1 MGRKQIAMVLFVCIY
16 GLLWYPVQSLAQ
28 EDSLAALL
36 QKYEAY
42 QERFAA
48 IENVADIEENG
59 YEVIENQS
67 FPILL
72 ESFGE
77 EEVTFISIM
86 DKQYHRLAV
95 LIVDDEGKV
104 LFKTDQLETNY
115 RFMGQLEQ
123 PVTGIAAVSFRD
135 LNKDGLTDIV
145 LITNCENSEGDYAG
159 KTYKTGDVLFQKD
172 GSFYRDWRISDKIN
186 RFSMNK
192 SADFIAAYVQ
202 DGISTEI
209 LYTASTLDE
218 LLNNGFQVIPEQCY
232 TVDFEKQ
239 GRLRVVPGVIRMRIY
254 DIFMIYL
261 VNEQGYIVWSFQPMG
276 EYDNLYSL
284 KGITC
289 KDMDGDG
296 MKDIVVLARYSYA
309 GDEGELLIDVRCSVY
324 YQRTDGFVEDT
335 EFCDSYRGEEDD
347 KLSELV
353 KTIREYWGWPKEE

>member
-172 GSFYRDWRISDKIN
+172 GSFYRAALSHPPGSVARHPRRDSEHTYAHRI
-186 RFSMNK
+186 
-192 SADFIAAYVQ
+192 
-202 DGISTEI
+202 
-209 LYTASTLDE
+209 
-218 LLNNGFQVIPEQCY
+218 IPE
-232 TVDFEKQ
+232 
-239 GRLRVVPGVIRMRIY
+239 
-254 DIFMIYL
+254 IFL
-261 VNEQGYIVWSFQPMG
+261 Q
-276 EYDNLYSL
+276 
-284 KGITC
+284 
-289 KDMDGDG
+289 
-296 MKDIVVLARYSYA
+296 
-309 GDEGELLIDVRCSVY
+309 
-324 YQRTDGFVEDT
+324 
-335 EFCDSYRGEEDD
+335 
-347 KLSELV
+347 
-353 KTIREYWGWPKEE
+353 